1 MYPFARSYTIFA
13 RDCFVYF
20 LINYAKWELYKS
32 SKKLCNPKPSGID
45 QFCSV
50 KTNSPINN

>member
-32 SKKLCNPKPSGID
+32 LKKLCNPKPSGID